1 MKKTYFPIVLSSII
15 ALTVG
20 IQSASAVP
28 GIGVAAATTYT
39 ATHVASAVA
48 DNATGLKTAWAEAW
62 IALSDATIKSGKTVA
77 SGVSNAYNNA
87 KEGVVD
93 AYHAVDEWGQEV
105 GRKIDQGLE
114 NIKLGAYALAQSAE
128 EMLQEGWQKIG
139 NFYIKVSDATVAY
152 VRTKT
157 CTFKYNIK
165 SVGAGLQAIA
175 DLPAEKLSR
184 FMVCM
189 EEMDGWAKMVSKE
202 GHVIGQNVPCVAALA
217 IPQPENLVYALAEVH
232 NARLKAHQQYC
243 GNTGGLTQ
251 ANADQQTFQT
261 TPANSTVLAPTITP
275 MVPNGTNCTGEGI
288 TMGFGKNGVCE
299 PIACD
304 NGYTLTENNGVKTC
318 VKETVKPVQ
327 KKAGDPCTTKNAV
340 SARINSEGNCAATE
354 CIDGWE
360 LARYDNGNSKGFC
373 IKSTPKVEP
382 VVQEPVHIEPL
393 QAQVALLKV
402 DPIGAPDITLKM
414 PQPALAVATPE
425 TNQVATAEPVSA
437 LDKKLA
443 KLDAQKQ
450 ALIEK
455 DQAKQLL
462 AQQKAEEEELKRQQK
477 ELAEYNKQQAELAK
491 AEEREKELLAKANER
506 EANKAAREKRQ
517 EERALA
523 QAERQEARQAA
534 REERQEE
541 RALAQ
546 AAKDAEREK
555 QEQERQSLGLTQVEY
570 NNYKKNQEKIEQMKI
585 NLEQQRQQLNIT

>member
-1 MKKTYFPIVLSSII
+1 MKKHNFPIVLSSII

-20 IQSASAVP
+20 TQ
-28 GIGVAAATTYT
+28 
-39 ATHVASAVA
+39 SAVA

-62 IALSDATIKSGKTVA
+62 VALSDATIQTGKTVA
-77 SGVSNAYNNA
+77 DGAQKAYQ
-87 KEGVVD
+87 
-93 AYHAVDEWGQEV
+93 AVDEWGQEV

-139 NFYIKVSDATVAY
+139 DFYIKVSDATVAY

-217 IPQPENLVYALAEVH
+217 IPQPENLVLALANVH
-232 NARLKAHQQYC
+232 NERLKAHKQYC
-243 GNTGGLTQ
+243 GNTGEYRQ
-251 ANADQQTFQT
+251 ANQNQTIVPIQT
-261 TPANSTVLAPTITP
+261 TPPAQTTQQLIV
-275 MVPNGTNCTGEGI
+275 NGVNCTGEGI
-288 TMGFGKNGVCE
+288 VWGYGTNGVCNATTCE
-299 PIACD
+299 D
-304 NGYTLTENNGVKTC
+304 GYERTHVGNEIYTC
-318 VKETVKPVQ
+318 KKKAAPAPVKPKQ
-327 KKAGDPCTTKNAV
+327 GDSCEAKFA
-340 SARINSEGNCAATE
+340 SRAEINSAGNCAAKE
-354 CIDGWE
+354 CIDGYE

-491 AEEREKELLAKANER
+491 TEEREKELLAKANER

-585 NLEQQRQQLNIT
+585 NLEQQRQQLNMT